1 MINFQTW
8 KILKLFEATKT
19 EVSGPG
25 IQALQRMFNDMA
37 ARGAPREY
45 NDYGFNKQDWEAYQ
59 RLSMSGHL
67 TSESVPVQVATT
79 MLSILS
85 HYRNTQITN
94 YEEISGLVRQDFAKI
109 AQSGHDQDKVV
120 VFDRQP
126 AEYGK
131 TKVYIPH
138 GIDRSMTIQINRI
151 VDAAFQEEGAEKEQD
166 NYGNYKYPRFKKFS
180 ADRSSLHT
188 YRVHRNILSK
198 VVDFLKSKGLEVTY
212 ESGGQPDQQAPPTSG
227 ATPPTGQQPPRE
239 DKPQE
244 IEIIGIEEGQYGKK
258 LAIRFAVPF
267 DRSRATFEALKR
279 AGLSPRGIAYAS
291 GPSRF
296 LINIADRS
304 MFDTV
309 KKEIAK
315 TGMDVTPLDEFEKK
329 HFGEGPAKEQPQ
341 QTAGNNS
348 DLVSFEDQPED
359 KMKVKVNYRALNTG
373 KKEFLKES
381 IQYTFPQYEWLRDE
395 YAYLVGGNYKQY
407 VAFGR
412 LLKKFGYNVDK
423 LRAIVQSKLEK
434 GDLKK
439 TDWEGQHDDDADFH
453 GKIEERLPESKF
465 DLYDE
470 QKKGVAFLYGRD
482 HAILGD
488 ETGLGKCISPNSYVQ
503 TSYGAFKIKNL
514 WDKYATDIIVTD
526 KGEEWAKC
534 PDDLYVHSMDE
545 NGKTVKGKVISLYR
559 EKIKSSLKEI
569 TTSNGK
575 KISAT
580 LPHKFYTLNGWKS
593 EITVNDYVCSS
604 PNQFAL
610 EVNDFNDLNLTKLIA
625 WQISEGWE
633 SNKRS
638 TFSITQNEK
647 CVLENLKEIYDN
659 MNFKN
664 KITKENSQ
672 ATIKKDKNKTHTLKV
687 NCSEYKNFLQ
697 KLGYEWGNKSA
708 TKRIPEFIMQANDD
722 VVKTFLKSYFDAEC
736 HVNPKCRQ
744 IEITSAS
751 EILIYQLSLL
761 LQRFGIICSFSEKVK
776 MATNGLKIKRKYYA
790 LYVCGSGVEKFFK
803 EISLDYADAVT
814 QLLTD
819 YKLQSYLG
827 IKTKPNP
834 NKEGKPVHLALK
846 PFFDK
851 HNLPYR
857 LFNIPARNYIQGKR
871 FATNKVIDQIIS
883 GFKNF
888 KSTLKNY
895 MKFPRSKWTDKTQ
908 HSLSVVE
915 PNEIKNIIND
925 LEKLKNN
932 DLQYEKVKS
941 VKYVD
946 YDGYVYDL
954 CVDETHNYISNNLIC
969 HNTVQLITAA
979 ALRMQTKNQPTL
991 IITLKSTQAQWV
1003 NEIINVMGD
1012 AEKENITTDPLT
1024 PRKWTVVYY
1033 DNFSSGKK
1041 VDEYVASLAGANF
1054 GIVVFDEL
1062 HKVKHS
1068 TSKRSQN
1075 ISKVVENVPTRW
1087 GASATVS
1094 ANKPMDVRNQLV
1106 MTGHHLGKVSEG
1118 KFKKDFA
1125 GYKPTGYKGAYE
1137 QDDNEDEQI
1146 KSAERLNRWL
1156 NLSGV
1161 YVRRAKKDVREMPDI
1176 TVGDETTPIDQGRF
1190 QQHYATKVASY
1201 KDPSLSISKL
1211 IAARET
1217 VAHLKTDQTTSKVL
1231 GIVSGNLDKDPA
1243 ASKVVVFTNFVEA
1256 GKQLVEK
1263 ITQGL
1268 RQMNPSFYALTYL
1281 AETKKTERTA
1291 VKQRFTNDPKAKVL
1305 IMSMRMG
1312 GTGIDFPNAAQNMVI
1327 NDFDW
1332 TPEAAEQ
1339 SEGRIYRINTNHP
1352 VNIKYMVAEGI
1363 DKKLFQLV
1371 QKKRKLAGIIQ
1382 AHRKEYHDHEH
1393 NAEALQ
1399 QLVMAQKQM
1408 RAIDREMVD
1417 IVNDELPGAGNALG
1431 ESFRSYI
1438 DNLEEL
1444 RELWLYGVS
1453 L

>member
-488 ETGLGKCISPNSYVQ
+488 QTGLGK
-503 TSYGAFKIKNL
+503 
-514 WDKYATDIIVTD
+514 
-526 KGEEWAKC
+526 
-534 PDDLYVHSMDE
+534 
-545 NGKTVKGKVISLYR
+545 
-559 EKIKSSLKEI
+559 
-569 TTSNGK
+569 
-575 KISAT
+575 
-580 LPHKFYTLNGWKS
+580 
-593 EITVNDYVCSS
+593 
-604 PNQFAL
+604 
-610 EVNDFNDLNLTKLIA
+610 
-625 WQISEGWE
+625 
-633 SNKRS
+633 
-638 TFSITQNEK
+638 
-647 CVLENLKEIYDN
+647 
-659 MNFKN
+659 
-664 KITKENSQ
+664 
-672 ATIKKDKNKTHTLKV
+672 
-687 NCSEYKNFLQ
+687 
-697 KLGYEWGNKSA
+697 
-708 TKRIPEFIMQANDD
+708 
-722 VVKTFLKSYFDAEC
+722 
-736 HVNPKCRQ
+736 
-744 IEITSAS
+744 
-751 EILIYQLSLL
+751 
-761 LQRFGIICSFSEKVK
+761 
-776 MATNGLKIKRKYYA
+776 
-790 LYVCGSGVEKFFK
+790 
-803 EISLDYADAVT
+803 
-814 QLLTD
+814 
-819 YKLQSYLG
+819 
-827 IKTKPNP
+827 
-834 NKEGKPVHLALK
+834 
-846 PFFDK
+846 
-851 HNLPYR
+851 
-857 LFNIPARNYIQGKR
+857 
-871 FATNKVIDQIIS
+871 
-883 GFKNF
+883 
-888 KSTLKNY
+888 
-895 MKFPRSKWTDKTQ
+895 
-908 HSLSVVE
+908 
-915 PNEIKNIIND
+915 
-925 LEKLKNN
+925 
-932 DLQYEKVKS
+932 
-941 VKYVD
+941 
-946 YDGYVYDL
+946 
-954 CVDETHNYISNNLIC
+954 
-969 HNTVQLITAA
+969 TVQLITAA

>member
-1 MINFQTW
+1 MIDFQTW
-8 KILKLFEATKT
+8 KIIKLFEATES

-25 IQALQRMFNDMA
+25 IKALQRMFHDMA

-67 TSESVPVQVATT
+67 DSESVPVQVATG
-79 MLSILS
+79 MLRILS
-85 HYRNTQITN
+85 HYKNTQVSN

-109 AQSGHDQDKVV
+109 SQAGHDQDKVV

-131 TKVYIPH
+131 IKIYIPH
-138 GIDRSMTIQINRI
+138 GIDRSLTILINRV
-151 VDAAFQEEGAEKEQD
+151 VDAAFQEEGAEKQQD
-166 NYGNYKYPRFKKFS
+166 NYGNFNYPRFKKFS
-180 ADRSSLHT
+180 AERSALHT
-188 YRVHRNILSK
+188 YRVHRGILPK
-198 VVDFLKSKGLEVTY
+198 VVDLLKSKGMEVTY
-212 ESGGQPDQQAPPTSG
+212 ESGGQPEQQATTA
-227 ATPPTGQQPPRE
+227 ATPPTAQPPQQQARQ
-239 DKPQE
+239 QE
-244 IEIIGIEEGQYGKK
+244 IEIIGVEDSQYGKK

-304 MFDTV
+304 VFDKV
-309 KKEIAK
+309 KDEIAK
-315 TGMDVTPLDEFEKK
+315 TGMDVTPLDDFSRQ
-329 HFGEGPAKEQPQ
+329 HFGDGPAKQEEPAAQ
-341 QTAGNNS
+341 GNNS
-348 DLVSFEDQPED
+348 DLVSFENQPGD
-359 KMKVKVNYRALNTG
+359 KMKVKVNYRALNAG

-381 IQYTFPQYEWLRDE
+381 IQYTFPEYRWLGDE

-407 VAFGR
+407 ISFGR
-412 LLKKFGYNVDK
+412 LLKRFGYNVDGLRTIVKAK
-423 LRAIVQSKLEK
+423 LDSGGLQ
-434 GDLKK
+434 K
-439 TDWEGQHDDDADFH
+439 TDWEGQHDDDAEFH

-488 ETGLGKCISPNSYVQ
+488 ETGLGK
-503 TSYGAFKIKNL
+503 
-514 WDKYATDIIVTD
+514 
-526 KGEEWAKC
+526 
-534 PDDLYVHSMDE
+534 
-545 NGKTVKGKVISLYR
+545 
-559 EKIKSSLKEI
+559 
-569 TTSNGK
+569 
-575 KISAT
+575 
-580 LPHKFYTLNGWKS
+580 
-593 EITVNDYVCSS
+593 
-604 PNQFAL
+604 
-610 EVNDFNDLNLTKLIA
+610 
-625 WQISEGWE
+625 
-633 SNKRS
+633 
-638 TFSITQNEK
+638 
-647 CVLENLKEIYDN
+647 
-659 MNFKN
+659 
-664 KITKENSQ
+664 
-672 ATIKKDKNKTHTLKV
+672 
-687 NCSEYKNFLQ
+687 
-697 KLGYEWGNKSA
+697 
-708 TKRIPEFIMQANDD
+708 
-722 VVKTFLKSYFDAEC
+722 
-736 HVNPKCRQ
+736 
-744 IEITSAS
+744 
-751 EILIYQLSLL
+751 
-761 LQRFGIICSFSEKVK
+761 
-776 MATNGLKIKRKYYA
+776 
-790 LYVCGSGVEKFFK
+790 
-803 EISLDYADAVT
+803 
-814 QLLTD
+814 
-819 YKLQSYLG
+819 
-827 IKTKPNP
+827 
-834 NKEGKPVHLALK
+834 
-846 PFFDK
+846 
-851 HNLPYR
+851 
-857 LFNIPARNYIQGKR
+857 
-871 FATNKVIDQIIS
+871 
-883 GFKNF
+883 
-888 KSTLKNY
+888 
-895 MKFPRSKWTDKTQ
+895 
-908 HSLSVVE
+908 
-915 PNEIKNIIND
+915 
-925 LEKLKNN
+925 
-932 DLQYEKVKS
+932 
-941 VKYVD
+941 
-946 YDGYVYDL
+946 
-954 CVDETHNYISNNLIC
+954 
-969 HNTVQLITAA
+969 TVQLISAA
-979 ALRMQTKNQPTL
+979 ALRMQSKPQPTL
-991 IITLKSTQAQWV
+991 IITLKSTQNQWV

-1012 AEKENITTDPLT
+1012 GEKDNITTNPLV
-1024 PRKWTVVYY
+1024 PKKWTVVYY

-1041 VDEYVASLAGANF
+1041 VNDYVEALSRANF
-1054 GIVVFDEL
+1054 GVVIFDEL

-1075 ISKVVENVPTRW
+1075 ISKVVENIPTRW

-1137 QDDNEDEQI
+1137 QDDSDDEQI

-1161 YVRRAKKDVREMPDI
+1161 YVRRSKKDVREMPNI
-1176 TVGDETTPIDQGRF
+1176 TVGDKTTPIDQGRF

-1201 KDPSLSISKL
+1201 KDPSLPISKL

-1217 VAHLKTDQTTSKVL
+1217 VAHLKTDQTTQKVL
-1231 GIVSGNLDKDPA
+1231 GIVSSNMDREPA

-1256 GKQLVEK
+1256 GRQLVDKINQGLKQL
-1263 ITQGL
+1263 
-1268 RQMNPSFYALTYL
+1268 NPSFYPLTYL
-1281 AETKKTERTA
+1281 SETKKSDRAA
-1291 VKQRFTNDPKAKVL
+1291 VKERFTNDPNAKVL

-1352 VNIKYMVAEGI
+1352 VNIEYMVGEGI

-1382 AHRKEYHDHEH
+1382 AYRKEYHDNEH
-1393 NAEALQ
+1393 NAEALEK
-1399 QLVMAQKQM
+1399 LVMAQKQM